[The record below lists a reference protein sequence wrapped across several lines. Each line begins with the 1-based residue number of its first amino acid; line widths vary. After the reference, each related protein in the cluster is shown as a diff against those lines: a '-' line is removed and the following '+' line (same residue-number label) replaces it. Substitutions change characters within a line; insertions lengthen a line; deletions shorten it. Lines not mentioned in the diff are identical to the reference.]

1 MHRPEATQ
9 AATRVRL
16 GSGLA
21 SLGTDVTALVLA
33 IDLDQVTGLALDHCV
48 DDLEH
53 LSGSAARCQQ
63 LAGSVYLAFNGL
75 DRDPRQVHAIPEC
88 RTALQALHARWP
100 YWLHFLAPVPDLWTV
115 WLLSLMPQTPVERLP
130 DGRVGRR
137 MDPAALEE
145 LMLDLTLAMNDLH
158 DLHKLP
164 LATRQ
169 AIFKAAR
176 GAVEAATGIRF

>member
-1 MHRPEATQ
+1 MTPPGPIQ

-16 GSGLA
+16 GSGLEA
-21 SLGTDVTALVLA
+21 LSTDATALVLA

-48 DDLEH
+48 ADLEH
-53 LSGSAARCQQ
+53 LSGSAARTRQF
-63 LAGSVYLAFNGL
+63 AGAVYLAFNDL

-88 RTALQALHARWP
+88 RTVLQALHARWP

-115 WLLSLMPQTPVERLP
+115 WLLSLLPQTPVERLP

-137 MDPAALEE
+137 MDPVALEE

-158 DLHKLP
+158 DRHKLP
-164 LATRQ
+164 LAARQ

>member
-1 MHRPEATQ
+1 MTPPGPIQ

-16 GSGLA
+16 GSGLEA
-21 SLGTDVTALVLA
+21 LGTDATALVLA

-48 DDLEH
+48 ADLEH
-53 LSGSAARCQQ
+53 LSGSAARTRQF
-63 LAGSVYLAFNGL
+63 AGAVYLAFNDL

-88 RTALQALHARWP
+88 RTALQTLHARWP

-115 WLLSLMPQTPVERLP
+115 WLLSLLPQTPVERLP

-137 MDPAALEE
+137 MDPVALEE